1 MRCSFAYDKKQ
12 VIQALRYHFVSRL
25 EIRLLIIA
33 VNLFALGSLLAYVWV
48 KISPFAFLL
57 SSCLWLL
64 LMIVIWWGM
73 PWLVYRQ
80 TRAFQHAF
88 TMQFHEAGFE
98 LEHEGRGKT
107 WNWEQLHRWTET
119 PHFFHLYFDPRS
131 FWLVPK
137 EDLSDE
143 DRLQLRGWLRSGVK
157 A

>member
-1 MRCSFAYDKKQ
+1 MTCSFAYDKKQ

-33 VNLFALGSLLAYVWV
+33 VNVFALGSLLAYLLI

-80 TRAFQHAF
+80 TQAFQHAF
-88 TMQFHEAGFE
+88 TMHFNQTGFE
-98 LEHEGRGKT
+98 LEHEGRGKSWT
-107 WNWEQLHRWTET
+107 WAQLLRWTET
-119 PHFFHLYFDPRS
+119 PHFFYLYFDPRS

-137 EDLSDE
+137 EGLLDE
-143 DRLQLRGWLRSGVK
+143 DRLQLRSWLRSNLTN
-157 A
+157 